1 MITLKHF
8 LTLAML
14 LPVVVMAAER
24 NDLSSCYQQARI
36 TEFKPAPSGRML
48 SVVVDQTTPLTP
60 DLQRTAWDHIKRF
73 LQPGDQL
80 RLYSFSAYL
89 EGHYMQLKYAGLLDK
104 GLDPS
109 QLGDVPIMNAKK
121 LDQCLASQP
130 KAMLQQFGK
139 QFVQTMG
146 KSSTDIPRSE
156 ILFSLKAVGD
166 DIRAADGVK
175 ENIILL
181 MSDMLEYSDFG
192 SFYQAKGIRDISPAV
207 ELAKVEKANLVA
219 DFNGARVY
227 VHGAAFVPTDTKNGY
242 RSGKMIQNLE
252 SFWSQYFQ
260 RSNGQLIA
268 FGHPELTVS
277 VQ

>member
-1 MITLKHF
+1 MKPRIL
-8 LTLAML
+8 LTLML
-14 LPVVVMAAER
+14 MLSATVMAAER

-109 QLGDVPIMNAKK
+109 QLGDVPMMNAKK

-130 KAMLQQFGK
+130 QAMLQQFGK

-146 KSSTDIPRSE
+146 KSSTDIPRS
-156 ILFSLKAVGD
+156 V
-166 DIRAADGVK
+166 
-175 ENIILL
+175 L